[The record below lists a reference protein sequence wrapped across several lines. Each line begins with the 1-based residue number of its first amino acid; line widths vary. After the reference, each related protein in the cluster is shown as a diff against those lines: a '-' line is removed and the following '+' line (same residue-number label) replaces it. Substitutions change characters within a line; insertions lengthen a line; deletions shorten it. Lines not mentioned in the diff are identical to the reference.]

1 MDSLNANTSST
12 PTTFAF
18 VLDDFEKE
26 RERLKEP
33 FKLKTKLLEM
43 EQENEKLKNIFCYY
57 VLSSDKIRNHY
68 TGFSNVK
75 ILEAILNFLDPGK
88 NGENILLYNSQLA
101 NEDETRRCK
110 RTLSAMI
117 SFIITLARLRRNF
130 DVKHLMNLFK
140 TSEGTVINTILTWIN
155 YMYIKL
161 GSLCIWPNASQVKR
175 DMPNPMKEK
184 FPDVKFIIDC
194 VEFKMAGTFIIGIT
208 QIDVF

>member
-1 MDSLNANTSST
+1 MANCQNVVHHIKLSKNSVKFEKMCSILSTSALFGTHVKKFLEIICEHISFTKFDVEKIFFNSPSNKNLDSLNANTSST

-26 RERLKEP
+26 KERLKEP

-110 RTLSAMI
+110 RTLSPMI
-117 SFIITLARLRRNF
+117 SFIITLAR
-130 DVKHLMNLFK
+130 
-140 TSEGTVINTILTWIN
+140 
-155 YMYIKL
+155 
-161 GSLCIWPNASQVKR
+161 
-175 DMPNPMKEK
+175 
-184 FPDVKFIIDC
+184 
-194 VEFKMAGTFIIGIT
+194 
-208 QIDVF
+208 